1 VRVRVSFVGHNPPGD
16 LAFRAEGARGSLLG
30 NDERRGKR
38 NGCDGMSKRQ
48 RFKRRDVHVRWQGQ
62 LECQI
67 ETSLSFRQ
75 PAPPSIR
82 KRGVPFIPE
91 TTGFVAEL
99 RTSRQLKV
107 DRLIRTF
114 QTDVE
119 RRSGFDNLSDL
130 TEIFERPISPRNDR
144 AAKFTDD
151 DN

>member
-1 VRVRVSFVGHNPPGD
+1 
-16 LAFRAEGARGSLLG
+16 
-30 NDERRGKR
+30 
-38 NGCDGMSKRQ
+38 
-48 RFKRRDVHVRWQGQ
+48 WQGQ

-144 AAKFTDD
+144 GQNSQTTTIDEPCLNSTGAPQEGQLACS
-151 DN
+151 